1 LLSVRGVSVDFNTD
15 NGVFRAVDGLD
26 FDVRPGRTLAIVG
39 ESGSGKSVTSMAI
52 MRLTDYTSG
61 RIATGQILFRDNDG
75 RETDLTKATDEQM
88 RAIRGNDIAMIFQEP
103 MTSLNPVFTIGDQIV
118 EAIMLHQQLSR
129 SAARQSARKLLEKVR
144 LPDAE
149 QLLDRYPHQLSGGMR
164 QRVMIAMALS
174 CQPRLLIADEPTTA
188 LDVTIQAQ
196 ILNTIRELQRDLGT
210 AVIFIT
216 HDMGVV
222 AEMADDVVVMLRGK
236 KVEQGTVDEIFNA
249 PKHPYTRA
257 LLAAVPRLGSLTGSD
272 LPLRTPQTVLDGDTL
287 REVGETRQ
295 QDTARYDEPVLRVE
309 KLTTR
314 FDVGHNLFGRVTHRV
329 HAVEEVSFDVYP
341 GETLALVGES
351 GSGKSTIGK
360 TLQQLVA
367 PTSGAVR
374 YNGQDIFSMDAAG
387 RQRLHQGQQI
397 DVAAATGQAQQFVA
411 GFGVARI
418 TAQGGHHEGRAGPE
432 ERCIQRQAQAAVDQ
446 HTQRRAAQ
454 GQRGGLFIQPQLGTA
469 HGHPCVVG
477 QHTGGAGQHHTG
489 ARTQALH
496 GGARGWAGDPL
507 AFAAGHG
514 GAAVQAHGQLGAD
527 EWQAVFHAFQE
538 PGVEGAGL
546 GFEYATGDFDAGIR
560 QALQALAG
568 DLRVRVLHGCHH
580 TRHARLHQCL
590 GARRRAAMVAARFKG
605 NVGAG
610 AAGTL
615 TGLAQGMHLG
625 MRLAG
630 AHMPALT
637 DHLAIADDHATH
649 TRVGVGGVRP
659 LAGKLQGTG
668 HVMGVENRGLARH
681 AHSLAGSR
689 ARRSISSRNSSRSWK
704 RRYTEAKR
712 I

>member
-1 LLSVRGVSVDFNTD
+1 MRGVSVDFNTD
-15 NGVFRAVDGLD
+15 TGGFRAVDNLD

-52 MRLTDYTSG
+52 MRLTDYSGG
-61 RIATGQILFRDNDG
+61 RISTGQILFRGSDD
-75 RETDLTKATDEQM
+75 REVDLTQASDEQM

-236 KVEQGTVDEIFNA
+236 KVEQGTVQEIFNA
-249 PKHPYTRA
+249 PKQPYTRA
-257 LLAAVPRLGSLTGSD
+257 LLAAVPRLGSLTGRD
-272 LPLRTPQTVLDGDTL
+272 LPLRTPQTVLEGDTL
-287 REVGETRQ
+287 REVGETRE
-295 QDTARYDEPVLRVE
+295 QDTARYDEPVLRVD

-329 HAVEEVSFDVYP
+329 HAVEQVSFDVYP

-374 YNGQDIFSMDAAG
+374 YNGQDIFSMDSAG
-387 RQRLHQGQQI
+387 RQRLRQEIQYIFQDPYASLDPRKTVAFSIAEPIRTHSLLSGEDAIARRVGELLEQVGLKPEHATRYPHEFSGGQRQRVCI
-397 DVAAATGQAQQFVA
+397 ARALASNPKLIIADESVSALDVSIQAQILNLLMDLQKDRGLSYLFITHDMAVVEKVSHRVA
-411 GFGVARI
+411 VLYLGQIVELGTRRQIFESPQHAYTRKLLAAVPVAEPGRHIDTSLIEGEIPSPVRRVGDEPAIVPLFEFAPGHQVAR
-418 TAQGGHHEGRAGPE
+418 
-432 ERCIQRQAQAAVDQ
+432 AA
-446 HTQRRAAQ
+446 
-454 GQRGGLFIQPQLGTA
+454 
-469 HGHPCVVG
+469 
-477 QHTGGAGQHHTG
+477 
-489 ARTQALH
+489 
-496 GGARGWAGDPL
+496 
-507 AFAAGHG
+507 
-514 GAAVQAHGQLGAD
+514 
-527 EWQAVFHAFQE
+527 
-538 PGVEGAGL
+538 
-546 GFEYATGDFDAGIR
+546 
-560 QALQALAG
+560 
-568 DLRVRVLHGCHH
+568 
-580 TRHARLHQCL
+580 
-590 GARRRAAMVAARFKG
+590 
-605 NVGAG
+605 
-610 AAGTL
+610 
-615 TGLAQGMHLG
+615 
-625 MRLAG
+625 
-630 AHMPALT
+630 
-637 DHLAIADDHATH
+637 
-649 TRVGVGGVRP
+649 
-659 LAGKLQGTG
+659 
-668 HVMGVENRGLARH
+668 
-681 AHSLAGSR
+681 
-689 ARRSISSRNSSRSWK
+689 
-704 RRYTEAKR
+704 
-712 I
+712 

>member
-1 LLSVRGVSVDFNTD
+1 VRGVSVDFNTE
-15 NGVFRAVDGLD
+15 NGVFRAVENLD
-26 FDVRPGRTLAIVG
+26 FDVRPGKTLAIVG

-52 MRLTDYTSG
+52 MRLTDYNNG
-61 RIATGQILFRDNDG
+61 RIATGQILFRDGDD
-75 RETDLTKATDEQM
+75 REVDLTAASDERM

-103 MTSLNPVFTIGDQIV
+103 MTSLNPVFTIGDQII

-129 SAARQSARKLLEKVR
+129 SAARKAARALLEKVR

-222 AEMADDVVVMLRGK
+222 AEMADDVVVMLRGR
-236 KVEQGTVDEIFNA
+236 KVEQGPVEEIFRA

-257 LLAAVPRLGSLTGSD
+257 LLAAVPRLGSLTGRD
-272 LPLRTPQTVLDGDTL
+272 LPLRTPQTVLEGDTL
-287 REVGETRQ
+287 REVGETRE

-387 RQRLHQGQQI
+387 RQRLRQEIQYIFQDPYASLDPRKTVAFSIAEPIRTHRLLTDEAAIARRVGELLEQVGLKPEHARRYPHEFSGGQRQRVCI
-397 DVAAATGQAQQFVA
+397 ARALASDPKLIIADESVSALDVSIQAQILNLLMDLQKDRGLSYLFITHDMAVVEKVSHRVA
-411 GFGVARI
+411 VLYLGQIVELGTRRQIFESPQHAYTRKLLAAVPVAEPGRHIDTSLIEGEIPSPVRRVGDEPAIIPLVEFAPGHRVAR
-418 TAQGGHHEGRAGPE
+418 
-432 ERCIQRQAQAAVDQ
+432 AA
-446 HTQRRAAQ
+446 
-454 GQRGGLFIQPQLGTA
+454 
-469 HGHPCVVG
+469 
-477 QHTGGAGQHHTG
+477 
-489 ARTQALH
+489 
-496 GGARGWAGDPL
+496 
-507 AFAAGHG
+507 
-514 GAAVQAHGQLGAD
+514 
-527 EWQAVFHAFQE
+527 
-538 PGVEGAGL
+538 
-546 GFEYATGDFDAGIR
+546 
-560 QALQALAG
+560 
-568 DLRVRVLHGCHH
+568 
-580 TRHARLHQCL
+580 
-590 GARRRAAMVAARFKG
+590 
-605 NVGAG
+605 
-610 AAGTL
+610 
-615 TGLAQGMHLG
+615 
-625 MRLAG
+625 
-630 AHMPALT
+630 
-637 DHLAIADDHATH
+637 
-649 TRVGVGGVRP
+649 
-659 LAGKLQGTG
+659 
-668 HVMGVENRGLARH
+668 
-681 AHSLAGSR
+681 
-689 ARRSISSRNSSRSWK
+689 
-704 RRYTEAKR
+704 
-712 I
+712 

>member
-1 LLSVRGVSVDFNTD
+1 MRGVSVDFNTD

-26 FDVRPGRTLAIVG
+26 FDVQPGRTLAIVG

-52 MRLTDYTSG
+52 MRLTDYSNG

-75 RETDLTKATDEQM
+75 RETDLTQATDEQM

-236 KVEQGTVDEIFNA
+236 KVEQGTVEDIFNA

-257 LLAAVPRLGSLTGSD
+257 LLAAVPRLGSLTGRD

-287 REVGETRQ
+287 REVGETREQ
-295 QDTARYDEPVLRVE
+295 NTATYDEPVLRVD

-374 YNGQDIFSMDAAG
+374 YNGQDVFSMDAAG
-387 RQRLHQGQQI
+387 RQRLRQEIQYIFQDPYASLDPRKTVAFSIAEPIRTHGLLHGDEAIARRVGELLEQVGLKPEHARRYPHEFSGGQRQRVCI
-397 DVAAATGQAQQFVA
+397 ARALASNPKLIIADESVSALDVSIQAQILNLLMDLQKDRGLSYLFITHDMAVVEKVSHRVA
-411 GFGVARI
+411 VLYLGQIVELGTRRQIFESPQHAYTRKLLAAVPVAEPGRHIDTSLIEGEIPSPVRRVGDEPAIIPLIEFAPGHQVAR
-418 TAQGGHHEGRAGPE
+418 
-432 ERCIQRQAQAAVDQ
+432 AA
-446 HTQRRAAQ
+446 
-454 GQRGGLFIQPQLGTA
+454 
-469 HGHPCVVG
+469 
-477 QHTGGAGQHHTG
+477 
-489 ARTQALH
+489 
-496 GGARGWAGDPL
+496 
-507 AFAAGHG
+507 
-514 GAAVQAHGQLGAD
+514 
-527 EWQAVFHAFQE
+527 
-538 PGVEGAGL
+538 
-546 GFEYATGDFDAGIR
+546 
-560 QALQALAG
+560 
-568 DLRVRVLHGCHH
+568 
-580 TRHARLHQCL
+580 
-590 GARRRAAMVAARFKG
+590 
-605 NVGAG
+605 
-610 AAGTL
+610 
-615 TGLAQGMHLG
+615 
-625 MRLAG
+625 
-630 AHMPALT
+630 
-637 DHLAIADDHATH
+637 
-649 TRVGVGGVRP
+649 
-659 LAGKLQGTG
+659 
-668 HVMGVENRGLARH
+668 
-681 AHSLAGSR
+681 
-689 ARRSISSRNSSRSWK
+689 
-704 RRYTEAKR
+704 
-712 I
+712 

>member
-1 LLSVRGVSVDFNTD
+1 VRGVSVDFNTD
-15 NGVFRAVDGLD
+15 NGVFRAVDNLD
-26 FDVRPGRTLAIVG
+26 FDVRPGKTLAIVG

-52 MRLTDYTSG
+52 MRLTDYSSG
-61 RIATGQILFRDNDG
+61 RISTGQILFRGDDG
-75 RETDLTKATDEQM
+75 RETDLTKASDEQM

-103 MTSLNPVFTIGDQIV
+103 MTSLNPVFTIGDQII

-129 SAARQSARKLLEKVR
+129 SAARESARKLLDKVR

-257 LLAAVPRLGSLTGSD
+257 LLAAVPRLGSLTGRD

-287 REVGETRQ
+287 REVGETRE
-295 QDTARYDEPVLRVE
+295 QDTARYDEPVLRVD

-387 RQRLHQGQQI
+387 RQRLRQEIQYIFQDPYASLDPRKTVAFSIAEPIRTHGLLSGEDAIARRVGELLEQVGLKPEHAKRYPHEFSGGQRQRVCI
-397 DVAAATGQAQQFVA
+397 ARALASNPKLIIADESVSALDVSIQAQILNLLMDLQKDRGLSYLFITHDMAVVEKVSHRVA
-411 GFGVARI
+411 VLYLGQIVELGTRRQIFESPQHAYTRKLLAAVPVAEPGRHIDTSLIEGEIPSPVRRVGDEPAIIPLIEFAPGHQVAR
-418 TAQGGHHEGRAGPE
+418 
-432 ERCIQRQAQAAVDQ
+432 AA
-446 HTQRRAAQ
+446 
-454 GQRGGLFIQPQLGTA
+454 
-469 HGHPCVVG
+469 
-477 QHTGGAGQHHTG
+477 
-489 ARTQALH
+489 
-496 GGARGWAGDPL
+496 
-507 AFAAGHG
+507 
-514 GAAVQAHGQLGAD
+514 
-527 EWQAVFHAFQE
+527 
-538 PGVEGAGL
+538 
-546 GFEYATGDFDAGIR
+546 
-560 QALQALAG
+560 
-568 DLRVRVLHGCHH
+568 
-580 TRHARLHQCL
+580 
-590 GARRRAAMVAARFKG
+590 
-605 NVGAG
+605 
-610 AAGTL
+610 
-615 TGLAQGMHLG
+615 
-625 MRLAG
+625 
-630 AHMPALT
+630 
-637 DHLAIADDHATH
+637 
-649 TRVGVGGVRP
+649 
-659 LAGKLQGTG
+659 
-668 HVMGVENRGLARH
+668 
-681 AHSLAGSR
+681 
-689 ARRSISSRNSSRSWK
+689 
-704 RRYTEAKR
+704 
-712 I
+712 

>member
-1 LLSVRGVSVDFNTD
+1 MRGVSVDFNTE
-15 NGVFRAVDGLD
+15 NGVFRAVENLD
-26 FDVRPGRTLAIVG
+26 FDVRPGKTLAIVG

-52 MRLTDYTSG
+52 MRLTDYNNG
-61 RIATGQILFRDNDG
+61 RIATGQILFRDGDD
-75 RETDLTKATDEQM
+75 REVDLTAASDERM

-103 MTSLNPVFTIGDQIV
+103 MTSLNPVFTIGDQII

-129 SAARQSARKLLEKVR
+129 SAAREAARALLEKVR

-222 AEMADDVVVMLRGK
+222 AEMADDVVVMLRGR
-236 KVEQGTVDEIFNA
+236 KVEQGPVEEIFRA

-257 LLAAVPRLGSLTGSD
+257 LLAAVPRLGSLTGRD
-272 LPLRTPQTVLDGDTL
+272 LPLRTPQTVLEGDTL
-287 REVGETRQ
+287 REVGETRE

-387 RQRLHQGQQI
+387 RQRLRQEIQYIFQDPYASLDPRKTVAFSIAEPIRTHRLLTDEAAIARRVGELLEQVGLKPEHARRYPHEFSGGQRQRVCI
-397 DVAAATGQAQQFVA
+397 ARALASDPKLIIADESVSALDVSIQAQILNLLMDLQKDRGLSYLFITHDMAVVEKVSHRVA
-411 GFGVARI
+411 VLYLGQIVELGTRRQIFESPQHAYTRKLLAAVPVAEPGRHIDTSLIEGEIPSPVRRVGDEPAIIPLVEFAPGHRVAR
-418 TAQGGHHEGRAGPE
+418 
-432 ERCIQRQAQAAVDQ
+432 AA
-446 HTQRRAAQ
+446 
-454 GQRGGLFIQPQLGTA
+454 
-469 HGHPCVVG
+469 
-477 QHTGGAGQHHTG
+477 
-489 ARTQALH
+489 
-496 GGARGWAGDPL
+496 
-507 AFAAGHG
+507 
-514 GAAVQAHGQLGAD
+514 
-527 EWQAVFHAFQE
+527 
-538 PGVEGAGL
+538 
-546 GFEYATGDFDAGIR
+546 
-560 QALQALAG
+560 
-568 DLRVRVLHGCHH
+568 
-580 TRHARLHQCL
+580 
-590 GARRRAAMVAARFKG
+590 
-605 NVGAG
+605 
-610 AAGTL
+610 
-615 TGLAQGMHLG
+615 
-625 MRLAG
+625 
-630 AHMPALT
+630 
-637 DHLAIADDHATH
+637 
-649 TRVGVGGVRP
+649 
-659 LAGKLQGTG
+659 
-668 HVMGVENRGLARH
+668 
-681 AHSLAGSR
+681 
-689 ARRSISSRNSSRSWK
+689 
-704 RRYTEAKR
+704 
-712 I
+712 